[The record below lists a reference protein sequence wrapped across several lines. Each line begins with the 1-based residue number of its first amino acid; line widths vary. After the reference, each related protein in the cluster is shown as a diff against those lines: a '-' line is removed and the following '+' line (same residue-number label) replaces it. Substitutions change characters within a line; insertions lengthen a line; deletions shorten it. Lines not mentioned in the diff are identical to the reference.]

1 MLGLFGFDIHDVLTG
16 KAPLRVGLAYINR
29 LPFEPWSVWR
39 ANKLGGP
46 EHLGWTADT
55 YLAADQIDA
64 IRVQTVVAGN
74 VGSRRR
80 PKMPDPVYRPKVK
93 TDEEVL
99 AEAKDLASFDVTRLV
114 KMTGG

>member
-1 MLGLFGFDIHDVLTG
+1 MLGLYGFDIYEALTG
-16 KAPLRVGLAYINR
+16 KAPLRVAFAYINR

-46 EHLGWTADT
+46 EHLGWTPDT

-74 VGSRRR
+74 VGSRRTPR
-80 PKMPDPVYRPKVK
+80 MPDPWPRPKVK

-99 AEAKDLASFDVTRLV
+99 AEAKDLTSFDVNRLV